1 MIDLQNMLEVKNVSL
16 VLFNND
22 LQVVEEQYQR
32 FVVKVEDMQK
42 SMFSKDNIVYDL
54 WQQMIVLQSQFQQV
68 QLEWVM
74 LISKLKVFQVEI
86 LFLQSVWQWYQQQFV
101 LVQEVCVRLQG
112 EMVYIQ
118 VGQMIQVGFLEYLK
132 FENVFLFQQ
141 LMEIQY
147 RFMKEKGW
155 IVVQLQGIEVDML
168 DQEVVFLQ
176 IQEVKIM
183 VEEDFQ
189 RRLEEFEGEREW
201 LQRMVDLVVFLEQQL
216 EQVKLILFQ

>member
-1 MIDLQNMLEVKNVSL
+1 
-16 VLFNND
+16 
-22 LQVVEEQYQR
+22 
-32 FVVKVEDMQK
+32 
-42 SMFSKDNIVYDL
+42 
-54 WQQMIVLQSQFQQV
+54 
-68 QLEWVM
+68 M
-74 LISKLKVFQVEI
+74 LISKLKVLQVEI

-147 RFMKEKGW
+147 RFMKEKGC

-168 DQEVVFLQ
+168 DQEVVFMQ
-176 IQEVKIM
+176 IQEVKMM